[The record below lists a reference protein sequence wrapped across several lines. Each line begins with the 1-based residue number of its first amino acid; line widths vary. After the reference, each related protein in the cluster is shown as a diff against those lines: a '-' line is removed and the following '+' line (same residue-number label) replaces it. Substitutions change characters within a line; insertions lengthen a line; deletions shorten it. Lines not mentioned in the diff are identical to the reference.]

1 MTEKGIRINQMIA
14 RSGLCSRRA
23 ADDWI
28 AAGRVT
34 VRGRPAQPGDRVDS
48 PEEVCV
54 DGSPLPS
61 QQEDVIVALNK
72 PEGIVCTTDRRI
84 PDNVI
89 DFLEYPERLFT
100 IGRLDRDSRGLLL
113 LTNDGKIVNP
123 ILRAANA
130 HEKEYRVRVD
140 HAFDDGFL
148 ESMSDGVPILDR
160 VTLPCRLFRTGA
172 DSFRIIL
179 RQGLN
184 RQIRRM
190 CEFHGYRVTDLE
202 RVRIM
207 NISLGNLK
215 PGQWRLLTYKETRDL
230 RALLDKEDASGDSA
244 SSRHRPNRRDED
256 GGEA

>member
-89 DFLEYPERLFT
+89 D
-100 IGRLDRDSRGLLL
+100 
-113 LTNDGKIVNP
+113 
-123 ILRAANA
+123 
-130 HEKEYRVRVD
+130 
-140 HAFDDGFL
+140 
-148 ESMSDGVPILDR
+148 
-160 VTLPCRLFRTGA
+160 
-172 DSFRIIL
+172 
-179 RQGLN
+179 
-184 RQIRRM
+184 
-190 CEFHGYRVTDLE
+190 
-202 RVRIM
+202 
-207 NISLGNLK
+207 
-215 PGQWRLLTYKETRDL
+215 
-230 RALLDKEDASGDSA
+230 
-244 SSRHRPNRRDED
+244 
-256 GGEA
+256 